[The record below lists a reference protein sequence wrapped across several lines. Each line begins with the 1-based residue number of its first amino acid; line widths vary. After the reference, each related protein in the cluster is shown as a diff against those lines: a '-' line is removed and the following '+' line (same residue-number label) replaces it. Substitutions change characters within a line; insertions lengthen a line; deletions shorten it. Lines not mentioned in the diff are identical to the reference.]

1 MVVVD
6 DGCDSPDD
14 NGDDDNADDDVK
26 LKTNLILKKIYIT
39 FLNSEPWIYSCCG
52 HKVGFIIIIISII
65 IKLSRENSYF
75 GWL

>member
-1 MVVVD
+1 MKKNHHSINGTVLLDGFNCGKMVVVD

-39 FLNSEPWIYSCCG
+39 FLNSEP
-52 HKVGFIIIIISII
+52 
-65 IKLSRENSYF
+65 
-75 GWL
+75 